1 MDTIVNK
8 IVVGVFT
15 DFLTI
20 LSVESPP
27 ILLNKAPDDIHD
39 LEESTPATT
48 SSTDS
53 E

>member
-20 LSVESPP
+20 LSV
-27 ILLNKAPDDIHD
+27 LNKAPDDIHD